1 MKAVLLAG
9 GFGTRLRPMTCTHPK
24 PLVKLLGKPVLS
36 YILDWLHQNR
46 ADDVS
51 LTLAYLPESIEA
63 YLETRPENGMQFHCF
78 REETPLGT
86 AGSVK
91 AAVHSATE
99 PLLIVSGD
107 GVCDFDLQQALRFH
121 RETGAGQ
128 LQGVLAPQQA
138 QPHDQVTFGFVKH
151 PREFTF

>member
-78 REETPLGT
+78 REEG
-86 AGSVK
+86 K
-91 AAVHSATE
+91 ARTS
-99 PLLIVSGD
+99 
-107 GVCDFDLQQALRFH
+107 
-121 RETGAGQ
+121 
-128 LQGVLAPQQA
+128 
-138 QPHDQVTFGFVKH
+138 
-151 PREFTF
+151 